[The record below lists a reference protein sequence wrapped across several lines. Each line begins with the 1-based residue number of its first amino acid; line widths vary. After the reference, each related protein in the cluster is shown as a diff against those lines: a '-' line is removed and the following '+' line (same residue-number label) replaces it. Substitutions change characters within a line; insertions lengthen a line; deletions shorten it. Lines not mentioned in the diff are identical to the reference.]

1 VPAYNE
7 ADSVAATVRSLLEQP
22 AIEAVV
28 VVDDGSRDLTAHRAG
43 GAGAEVVSLQRNRG
57 KGAALEAGFR
67 ATDAEFL
74 LLVDAD
80 LGGGA
85 GEVARLLPPLLE
97 GEADLV
103 IGRMPPMG
111 GGGFGL
117 VRSAAR
123 LGVIRLVGEAPS
135 AVLSGQRAVSRHA
148 LTDLLP
154 LARGFGVEVGMV
166 IDALRRGLRVME
178 VPMDLLHRPTG
189 RDPAGFLHRGRQFGD
204 VLAAVWARRV
214 SR

>member
-7 ADSVAATVRSLLEQP
+7 ADSIGATVKSLLEQP
-22 AIEAVV
+22 TIEAVV

-43 GAGAEVVSLQRNRG
+43 RAGAEVVSLLKNQG

-85 GEVARLLPPLLE
+85 GEVARLLPPLL
-97 GEADLV
+97 GDEADLV
-103 IGRMPPMG
+103 IGRMPSLG

-123 LGVIRLVGEAPS
+123 QGVIRLVGEAPS

-148 LTDLLP
+148 LADLLP

-166 IDALRRGLRVME
+166 IDAFRLGFRVME

-189 RDPAGFLHRGRQFGD
+189 RDPAGFLHRGRQLRD